1 MMEREI
7 KQQNIT
13 STEKQEVKKKIVIMW
28 NDGQR
33 DEVFACDIDSAMQ
46 LLGSQHSAHGG
57 IDYYREQYI

>member
-1 MMEREI
+1 MMEKEI

-28 NDGQR
+28 NDGHR
-33 DEVFACDIDSAMQ
+33 DEVFACDIDSAIQ
-46 LLGSQHSAHGG
+46 LLGSQSSVHGG